1 MIGHRRSLA
10 RTDEDELIPSRPQE
24 QFRYTQFCSL
34 DAHHA
39 RSYAFFAT
47 ARSHVIGITK
57 ALVAGTPLQV
67 GTEATPPKISV
78 FDVLTDSA
86 KGFVSNVQDYSEL
99 SYQSLKNVLTGPRY
113 FQDTL
118 DQMDDIGVGSLPIV
132 LLSGFFIGAVM
143 VLQTGSQFT
152 RFGQAAL
159 TGDVV
164 AIALV
169 RELGPTLTGILVAGR
184 CSSGIASELG
194 SMLVTEQVDAMRA
207 MGTDPSRKLVT
218 PRVIATVL
226 MLPLLTA
233 LNDFVGLLGGC
244 VASVFS
250 LRLGAV
256 EFWTR
261 AIKALDFA
269 DLMQGFTKPMVYG
282 FILATIGCYKGLTV
296 RGGTQGVGRATT
308 QAVVVASVL
317 IIAADLFLT
326 KLALYLG
333 DKLF

>member
-1 MIGHRRSLA
+1 MG
-10 RTDEDELIPSRPQE
+10 E
-24 QFRYTQFCSL
+24 
-34 DAHHA
+34 
-39 RSYAFFAT
+39 
-47 ARSHVIGITK
+47 
-57 ALVAGTPLQV
+57 
-67 GTEATPPKISV
+67 
-78 FDVLTDSA
+78 VLTDA
-86 KGFVSNVQDYSEL
+86 FKQLLANIQDYSEMSARAL
-99 SYQSLKNVLTGPRY
+99 ANLATGPRY
-113 FQDTL
+113 LQDFV

-132 LLSGFFIGAVM
+132 LMAGFFIGAVM

-152 RFGQAAL
+152 RFGQTAL

-184 CSSGIASELG
+184 SASGIASELG

-218 PRVIATVL
+218 PRVLAGIL

-233 LNDFVGLLGGC
+233 LNDFIGLLGGC

-250 LRLGAV
+250 LRLNAV

-261 AIKALDFA
+261 AINALDFA
-269 DLMQGFTKPMVYG
+269 DIMQGMMKPLVYG
-282 FILATIGCYKGLTV
+282 FILATVGCYKGLTV

-308 QAVVVASVL
+308 QAVVVASVM
-317 IIAADLFLT
+317 IIGADLFLT

-333 DKLF
+333 DKIF